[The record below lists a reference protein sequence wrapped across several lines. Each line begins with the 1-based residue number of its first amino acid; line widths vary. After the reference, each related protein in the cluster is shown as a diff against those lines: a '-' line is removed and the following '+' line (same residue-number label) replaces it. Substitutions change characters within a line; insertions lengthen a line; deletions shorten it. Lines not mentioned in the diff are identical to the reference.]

1 MVKNKKT
8 SNEFRAINLA
18 CGGKLCL
25 KGGWINAD
33 HSPDNKQVKKI
44 NLLNR
49 LPFDNNSFD
58 VVYHSQFIEHLTPNV
73 GLKFLHECYRILKP
87 GGILRVVTPDLE
99 NQAIEYLKQLQELKC
114 KPDSKYT
121 RSKYNWIRLEMLDQ
135 LTRNITGGEMVAFI
149 NQSSSDEK
157 AYILERL
164 GRSGINMLPK
174 VSENSRLNSLRR
186 RVNQVIDRLTLKN
199 YLVGKFRTSGEV
211 HLTMYDEYLL
221 GDLLIKCDF
230 QDINRVC
237 ADLSSIKNW
246 SETLLDS
253 DGVAQLDC
261 PTSLFMEARK

>member
-44 NLLNR
+44 NLLNQ

-157 AYILERL
+157 D
-164 GRSGINMLPK
+164 GI
-174 VSENSRLNSLRR
+174 
-186 RVNQVIDRLTLKN
+186 
-199 YLVGKFRTSGEV
+199 
-211 HLTMYDEYLL
+211 
-221 GDLLIKCDF
+221 
-230 QDINRVC
+230 
-237 ADLSSIKNW
+237 SIKSFNNCM
-246 SETLLDS
+246 
-253 DGVAQLDC
+253 A
-261 PTSLFMEARK
+261 EAVKLSRVIGS